1 MRVRVN
7 TPLPRIAMMNLV
19 SDSLLEYLFDHMP
32 MGVAVFDTD
41 LRLQRCNPA
50 WADYMARCSPSSA
63 ASIQPGSVFFDLA
76 PGAEVEMQSVFER
89 VLAGETVR
97 LNGLRR
103 ECAGSVSWWD
113 VVFMP
118 LLVAGRVVGLAEMT
132 TDATDRRR
140 AEEAL
145 RENEANL
152 RSLMENATN
161 FAIYRIAVDKDNPYA
176 GRVVMVSPSIVEIA
190 GVSDPYRFESWFET
204 IHPEDLSQAVEAN
217 RRAMEE
223 GRPYSQAVRVYHPQR
238 EQWIWLH
245 VASTPV
251 FDAAGNLTHF
261 NGLILDITEQKRAEE
276 VLQLAYQT
284 MEQRVRE
291 RTGEL
296 QTLLD
301 VTSAAITSLDLD
313 EMLQATLDRLVA
325 LVQASRAGVMLR
337 SNVSG
342 ELEPRMLRP
351 PQHISPQD
359 MAQVIAAGRAV
370 LDSGRP
376 LYIAPDA
383 ERGFTEPGALL
394 PLRVRGQGLGVLTI
408 IGAPGKV
415 FSEQHQALFES
426 IADQLGMAVENARLY
441 EQAEQAA
448 AAAERSRLARDLH
461 DAVSQTLFS
470 ASLIAEVLPRLWE
483 KNPAEGRRRL
493 EELRELTRG
502 ALAEMRALLLEL
514 RPLTLTEFSLE
525 ELLRQLAEA
534 AIGRSRLQV
543 DVTAVGEVRPLPP
556 DVQVAFYRIAQESLH
571 NVSKHAGAS
580 RVTLRLDFQP
590 DRVSLTVE
598 DDGRGFDVQDTPPDS
613 FGLSIMRERAAK
625 IGADFHME
633 SEIGKGTRVRV
644 AWPVDGNR

>member
-1 MRVRVN
+1 
-7 TPLPRIAMMNLV
+7 MNLV
-19 SDSLLEYLFDHMP
+19 SDSLLTYLFDHMP
-32 MGVAVFDTD
+32 MGVAVFDAD
-41 LRLQRCNPA
+41 LRLQQYNSA
-50 WADYMARCSPSSA
+50 WADFLACYAPSS
-63 ASIQPGSVFFDLA
+63 STIQPGSDFFALTPDSEAKMRPIL
-76 PGAEVEMQSVFER
+76 ER

-97 LNGLRR
+97 LDRLRR
-103 ECAGSVSWWD
+103 ENEGVVSWWD
-113 VVFMP
+113 VVFLP
-118 LLVAGRVVGLAEMT
+118 LLADDRITGLAEIT
-132 TDATDRRR
+132 TDATERGQ

-152 RSLMENATN
+152 RSLMENASN
-161 FAIYRIAVDKDNPYA
+161 FAIYRIVIDSANPYA
-176 GRVVMVSPSIVEIA
+176 GRVVMVSPSVMEIT
-190 GVSDPYRFESWFET
+190 GISDPYRFESWFESV
-204 IHPEDLSQAVEAN
+204 HPEDLPKAVAAN
-217 RRAMEE
+217 RQAIEE
-223 GRPYSQAVRVYHPQR
+223 GRPYSQAVRVWHPQK
-238 EQWIWLH
+238 EQWVWVH
-245 VASTPV
+245 TASTPV
-251 FDAAGNLTHF
+251 FDDAGNLTHF
-261 NGLILDITEQKRAEE
+261 NGLILDITEQKQAEE
-276 VLQLAYQT
+276 ALQLAYQT

-325 LVQASRAGVMLR
+325 LVQASRAGVMLL
-337 SNVSG
+337 NPTSG

-351 PQHISPQD
+351 S
-359 MAQVIAAGRAV
+359 QVIPPEDLTQIVAACRVV
-370 LDSGRP
+370 LDSGQP

-394 PLRVRGQGLGVLTI
+394 PLRVRGESVGVLTI

-415 FSEQHQALFES
+415 FSQQQQALFES
-426 IADQLGMAVENARLY
+426 IADQLGMAVEHARLY

-483 KNPAEGRRRL
+483 KNPDEGRRRL

-514 RPLTLTEFSLE
+514 RPLALTEFSLE

-534 AIGRSRLQV
+534 AVGRSRLPV
-543 DVTAVGEVRPLPP
+543 DVMAVGEVRPLPP
-556 DVQVAFYRIAQESLH
+556 DVQIAFYRIAQESLH
-571 NVSKHAGAS
+571 NIGKHAGAS
-580 RVTLRLDFQP
+580 QVSLRLDFQP
-590 DRVSLTVE
+590 DSVSLTVA

-625 IGADFHME
+625 IGADFHIE
-633 SEIGKGTRVRV
+633 SEIGQGTRVIV
-644 AWPVDGNR
+644 TWPGDGKR

>member
-1 MRVRVN
+1 
-7 TPLPRIAMMNLV
+7 MMNLV
-19 SDSLLEYLFDHMP
+19 SDSLLTYLFDHMP
-32 MGVAVFDTD
+32 MGVAVFDAD
-41 LRLQRCNPA
+41 LRLQRYNPA
-50 WADYMARCSPSSA
+50 WANFLACYAPSPSTQ
-63 ASIQPGSVFFDLA
+63 IQPGSAFFDLT
-76 PGAEVEMQSVFER
+76 PDSETEMRPILER

-97 LNGLRR
+97 LDGLRR
-103 ECAGSVSWWD
+103 ENEGVVSWWD
-113 VVFMP
+113 VVFLP
-118 LLVAGRVVGLAEMT
+118 LLVDGRITGLAEIT
-132 TDATDRRR
+132 TDATERGQ

-152 RSLMENATN
+152 RSLMENASN
-161 FAIYRIAVDKDNPYA
+161 FAIYRIVVDSANPYA
-176 GRVVMVSPSIVEIA
+176 GRVVMVSPSVMEIT
-190 GVSDPYRFESWFET
+190 GISDPYRFESWFESV
-204 IHPEDLSQAVEAN
+204 HPEDLPKAVEAN
-217 RRAMEE
+217 RQAIEE
-223 GRPYSQAVRVYHPQR
+223 GRPYSQAVRVWHPQK
-238 EQWIWLH
+238 EQWVWVH
-245 VASTPV
+245 TASTPV
-251 FDAAGNLTHF
+251 FDDAGNLTHF
-261 NGLILDITEQKRAEE
+261 NGLILDITEQKQAEE
-276 VLQLAYQT
+276 ALQLAYQT

-325 LVQASRAGVMLR
+325 LVQASRAGVMLLD
-337 SNVSG
+337 SESG
-342 ELEPRMLRP
+342 KVEPRMLRP
-351 PQHISPQD
+351 PQHISPED
-359 MAQVIAAGRAV
+359 LAQIVAACRAV
-370 LDSGRP
+370 LDSGQP

-394 PLRVRGQGLGVLTI
+394 PLRVRGQGVGVLTI

-415 FSEQHQALFES
+415 FSEQQQALFES
-426 IADQLGMAVENARLY
+426 IADQLGMAVEHARLY

-514 RPLTLTEFSLE
+514 RPLALTEFSLE
-525 ELLRQLAEA
+525 ELLHQLAEA
-534 AIGRSRLQV
+534 TIGRSRL
-543 DVTAVGEVRPLPP
+543 AVNLSVAGERPLPP
-556 DVQVAFYRIAQESLH
+556 DVQVAFYRIAQEALH
-571 NVSKHAGAS
+571 NVGKHAGAS
-580 RVTLRLDFQP
+580 QVTLRLDFQP
-590 DRVSLTVE
+590 DTVSLTMV

-625 IGADFHME
+625 IGADFHIE
-633 SEIGKGTRVRV
+633 SEIGKGTQVSV
-644 AWPVDGNR
+644 VWPVHGEENE